1 MRRPQFFRLFHISFG
16 FIIEIFPFVFTR
28 NFCPHFDEKSIEMRK
43 VAWNKASKPLKKP
56 YCLFFSVVID
66 ANGIKMVSM
75 IPSGKHGFPT
85 VSIIP

>member
-1 MRRPQFFRLFHISFG
+1 MHRPQFFRLFNNSLG
-16 FIIEIFPFVFTR
+16 YMIEIFSFVFTR